1 MHEVT
6 VNLPGSVHHR
16 IRADVSP
23 SGAKPQRSGS
33 SPGSAP
39 YSRARVKTS
48 PDRDPGDG
56 RPPAYR
62 DAVRWLESLVRTP
75 PRTRCERER
84 LGLAPI
90 ESLLGRI
97 GNPHHGFPAI
107 HVTGSKGKGSTALYT
122 EALLSAAGL
131 RVGTFTSPHLE
142 EWTERIR
149 ISGAPIDEA
158 GFVEA
163 LERVRPAVTVLH
175 ESDTDAAPAFFD
187 ALVAAAFSVFA
198 DAPVDVAVVEA
209 GIGARLDPTRVC
221 RAVATCVTGVELEH
235 ADRLG
240 PAIEDIAREKAAVAR
255 PGVPLVIG
263 SMPEAARAVVEREA
277 TRAGVPFLRLGR
289 EITIRRGAG
298 FRLRDTSRI
307 DSCRGTSSL
316 HGAPGGSEAGSRT
329 SCGDPALT
337 GSFVGADSAEIAV
350 AGRAVPV
357 SLRQPGPHML
367 ENAALALALAN
378 EAGALERLDDAAAGA
393 ALEAAVLPGR
403 AEVLCEAPLVIADGA
418 HTRASIEALIE
429 VLDTR
434 TTAGTAGLVAVVSV
448 TRGKDAARVL
458 SPLVRRAETVIATT
472 AEPSRSLPSAELAS
486 LLEASHPRAAVAGID
501 LPADAIRAAVRIA
514 GRDGAVCVTGSM
526 YAAGAARRLLRT
538 VRSQVSGFK
547 MPESGDGFPLSRE

>member
-1 MHEVT
+1 M
-6 VNLPGSVHHR
+6 P
-16 IRADVSP
+16 A
-23 SGAKPQRSGS
+23 
-33 SPGSAP
+33 
-39 YSRARVKTS
+39 TS

-90 ESLLGRI
+90 SSLLGRI

-107 HVTGSKGKGSTALYT
+107 HITGSKGKGSTALYT

-149 ISGAPIDEA
+149 IGGAPIDEA

-163 LERVRPAVTVLH
+163 LERVRPAVTALH
-175 ESDTDAAPAFFD
+175 ESDADAAPAFFD

-240 PAIEDIAREKAAVAR
+240 PTIEDVAREKAAVAR

-277 TRAGVPFLRLGR
+277 ARAGAPLLRLGR
-289 EITIRRGAG
+289 EIAIRHDAG
-298 FRLRDTSRI
+298 FRPRDRSRI

-316 HGAPGGSEAGSRT
+316 HRAPGGSEAGSRT
-329 SCGDPALT
+329 SRGDPALT
-337 GSFVGADSAEIAV
+337 GSLAGADSAEIAV

-357 SLRQPGPHML
+357 TLRQPGPHML

-378 EAGALERLDDAAAGA
+378 ETGALERIDDAAAGA

-403 AEVLCEAPLVIADGA
+403 TEVLREAPLVIADGA

-458 SPLVRRAETVIATT
+458 SPLVRRAEAVIATT

-486 LLEASHPRAAVAGID
+486 LLGASGPCAAVTGID
-501 LPADAIRAAVRIA
+501 PPADAIRAAVRIA
-514 GRDGAVCVTGSM
+514 GRDGTVCVTGSM

-538 VRSQVSGFK
+538 VRSRVSGFK

>member
-1 MHEVT
+1 MT
-6 VNLPGSVHHR
+6 RPGR
-16 IRADVSP
+16 IRRRGGERHRHGTGIGGLQGGRTVVLRTMPA
-23 SGAKPQRSGS
+23 
-33 SPGSAP
+33 
-39 YSRARVKTS
+39 TS

-62 DAVRWLESLVRTP
+62 DAVCWLESLVRTP

-90 ESLLGRI
+90 SSLLDRI

-149 ISGAPIDEA
+149 IGGMPIGEA

-163 LERVRPAVTVLH
+163 LERVRPSVAALH
-175 ESDTDAAPAFFD
+175 ESDADAAPAFFD

-240 PAIEDIAREKAAVAR
+240 PTIEDVAREKAAVAR

-277 TRAGVPFLRLGR
+277 ARAGAPLLRLGR

-298 FRLRDTSRI
+298 CHSRDRSRI

-329 SCGDPALT
+329 SCGDLALT
-337 GSFVGADSAEIAV
+337 GSFADADSAEIAV
-350 AGRAVPV
+350 AGRAIPV
-357 SLRQPGPHML
+357 TLRQPGPHML

-378 EAGALERLDDAAAGA
+378 EAGALDRLDDAAAGA

-486 LLEASHPRAAVAGID
+486 LLGASGPCAAVTGID
-501 LPADAIRAAVRIA
+501 PPADAIRAAVRIA
-514 GRDGAVCVTGSM
+514 GSDGTVCVTGSM
-526 YAAGAARRLLRT
+526 YMAGAARRVLRSL
-538 VRSQVSGFK
+538 R
-547 MPESGDGFPLSRE
+547 